1 MSDQLPTATRV
12 SDPGIRALYR
22 LENRWQAWL
31 DVEVALAR
39 AQAELG
45 IIPRDA
51 AEAIAKAARLEL
63 LDRARIDEGFA
74 RTGHTIVPLV
84 WELSRVVGEP
94 HGGWVHWGATTQ
106 NITQTGD
113 LLVLRQAHGV
123 FLRLIG
129 EALAAM
135 ADLAERGAEMP
146 IAGRTHGQHAVPATF
161 GYKVAVWID
170 ELLRHVERLR
180 QAAPRIFVAM
190 LGGGAG
196 TYASLGKQGPPV
208 QAGIARQLGFGTM
221 TVPSRALGDHLA
233 ENICLLGM
241 LAATCGKIGREIY
254 TLMKTEFG
262 EVEEP
267 VPPGTVGS
275 STMPQKRNPKLC
287 QDIIAASAEVRAMVP
302 LALEA
307 MQTEHE
313 ADRTTSLIMDS
324 AEARACIETGDM
336 LARLGEVMRGLR
348 LDPARMRR
356 NLDLGGGLIMAEA
369 VMLQLGAAI
378 GRQHAHDVVY
388 DAAQATV
395 VEGRSFADLLAADRR
410 VAEHLDAAA
419 IEALLDPTA
428 YTGLCAE
435 MAHDAAKRARKV
447 ADGIAARPASS
458 QAAPLPAESPL
469 PARGG
474 GVVFNSRGFLHRHRR
489 AAFARRDRRL
499 ISMRRLE
506 QQRFRERFCHELH
519 AHRQAARTEA
529 AAHAHRRIAG
539 EVERDGQRR
548 LFQRGPFR
556 HLGDARRLGGLRGRH
571 QDVDPRHRRLQ
582 LQAQFAASA
591 QRLHIVGGADEAAQ
605 RQPVAEQLA
614 IVVEARLHPGLVDRV
629 GLGRQDQPAARVIV
643 VERRQLHLAELRHRD
658 ARRLRAND

>member
-1 MSDQLPTATRV
+1 MSDTLPTAARV
-12 SDPGIRALYR
+12 SDPGIRALYQ

-31 DVEVALAR
+31 EVEVALAR
-39 AQAELG
+39 AQAALD

-51 AEAIAKAARLEL
+51 AEAIARAARLDL

-84 WELSRVVGEP
+84 WELSRVVGEA

-113 LLVLRQAHGV
+113 LLVLRQAHGI

-129 EALAAM
+129 AALTAM

-146 IAGRTHGQHAVPATF
+146 LAGRTHGQHAVPATF

-170 ELLRHVERLR
+170 ELIRHVERFR
-180 QAAPRIFVAM
+180 GAAPRMFVAM

-196 TYASLGKQGPPV
+196 TFASLGKDGPRV
-208 QAGIARQLGFGTM
+208 QAGIGEQLGFGTM

-254 TLMKTEFG
+254 TLMKTEFA

-287 QDIIAASAEVRAMVP
+287 QDVIAASAEIRALVP

-313 ADRTTSLIMDS
+313 ADRTTSLMMDS
-324 AEARACIETGDM
+324 AESRACIATGDM
-336 LARLGEVMRGLR
+336 LSRMVEIMRGLR
-348 LDPARMRR
+348 LDPQRMRA

-369 VMLQLGAAI
+369 VMLRLGATI

-388 DAAQATV
+388 DAAQAAA
-395 VEGRSFADLLAADRR
+395 VEGRRFGDLLAADPR
-410 VAEHLDAAA
+410 VTAHLDKAA

-428 YTGLCAE
+428 YTGLCAD
-435 MAHDAAKRARKV
+435 MAREGAARAKS
-447 ADGIAARPASS
+447 AAGGIAS
-458 QAAPLPAESPL
+458 
-469 PARGG
+469 G
-474 GVVFNSRGFLHRHRR
+474 
-489 AAFARRDRRL
+489 
-499 ISMRRLE
+499 
-506 QQRFRERFCHELH
+506 
-519 AHRQAARTEA
+519 
-529 AAHAHRRIAG
+529 
-539 EVERDGQRR
+539 
-548 LFQRGPFR
+548 
-556 HLGDARRLGGLRGRH
+556 
-571 QDVDPRHRRLQ
+571 
-582 LQAQFAASA
+582 
-591 QRLHIVGGADEAAQ
+591 
-605 RQPVAEQLA
+605 
-614 IVVEARLHPGLVDRV
+614 
-629 GLGRQDQPAARVIV
+629 
-643 VERRQLHLAELRHRD
+643 
-658 ARRLRAND
+658 

>member
-1 MSDQLPTATRV
+1 MSDTLPTATRV
-12 SDPGIRALYR
+12 SDPGIRALYK

-51 AEAIAKAARLEL
+51 AAAIARAARLDL

-113 LLVLRQAHGV
+113 LLVLRQAHGI
-123 FLRLIG
+123 FLKLIG
-129 EALAAM
+129 AALTAM
-135 ADLAERGAEMP
+135 ADLAERSAEMP
-146 IAGRTHGQHAVPATF
+146 LPGRTHGQHAVPATF

-170 ELLRHVERLR
+170 ELIRHVERFR
-180 QAAPRIFVAM
+180 DAAPRMFVAM

-196 TYASLGKQGPPV
+196 TFASLGKDGPPV
-208 QAGIARQLGFGTM
+208 QAGIGKQLGFGTM

-287 QDIIAASAEVRAMVP
+287 QDVIAASAEIRALVP

-324 AEARACIETGDM
+324 AESGACIATGDM
-336 LARLGEVMRGLR
+336 LSRMVEIMRGLR
-348 LDPARMRR
+348 LDPRRMRA

-369 VMLQLGAAI
+369 VMLKLGATI

-388 DAAQATV
+388 DAAQVAA
-395 VEGRSFADLLAADRR
+395 VEGRRFGDLLAADPR
-410 VAEHLDAAA
+410 VTAHLEKTA

-428 YTGLCAE
+428 YTGLCAD
-435 MAHDAAKRARKV
+435 MAREGAARARS
-447 ADGIAARPASS
+447 AAAGIAA
-458 QAAPLPAESPL
+458 
-469 PARGG
+469 G
-474 GVVFNSRGFLHRHRR
+474 
-489 AAFARRDRRL
+489 
-499 ISMRRLE
+499 
-506 QQRFRERFCHELH
+506 
-519 AHRQAARTEA
+519 
-529 AAHAHRRIAG
+529 
-539 EVERDGQRR
+539 
-548 LFQRGPFR
+548 
-556 HLGDARRLGGLRGRH
+556 
-571 QDVDPRHRRLQ
+571 
-582 LQAQFAASA
+582 
-591 QRLHIVGGADEAAQ
+591 
-605 RQPVAEQLA
+605 
-614 IVVEARLHPGLVDRV
+614 
-629 GLGRQDQPAARVIV
+629 
-643 VERRQLHLAELRHRD
+643 
-658 ARRLRAND
+658 